1 MPERTR
7 RDVLKGIGIAG
18 ASLLTPTVV
27 ASESEERFILD
38 VGDTVS
44 LADQANINGTDLDI
58 RHNQEE
64 IGYLVVEGAESEVET
79 LPYDYAPDMDL
90 ELETPSESYV
100 PSEEELEAMQDAVD
114 PADVDP
120 DSEHFD
126 PPSLYGYQWDKQYLD
141 QSTALEQAT
150 GEGVTIAIID
160 SSMYLDHPDL
170 VGNANQADS
179 ISVVDDGYGAFHP
192 AGDDHGTHVAGI
204 AAASDGGGVTGMA
217 PDAEILG
224 VRYFSPTAF
233 GGSSDFIEAVMY
245 SARNADVI
253 NTSLGFPPLPDN
265 RFWQEFFALYYQ
277 AVDEFARGQDAV
289 WVSSAG
295 NAATNVDE
303 EDVLIMPAGLEGN
316 LSISATGP
324 IGYGYQLFNGD
335 PLVDPPYSA
344 SFYTDH
350 GADYVDLSGPGGDA
364 DLTMTEE
371 LPPGSGIPAYA
382 YDLVFNTT
390 FDASGGTVT
399 GTLGWKAGTS
409 MSAPNVAGVA
419 ALLREQFP
427 DAPAH
432 QIQRLLKEHA
442 QNVGNQE
449 YHGNGHVGMM
459 EALNAT
465 DPSDQRPGRNPR
477 EGGRDDS
484 GRDDSGGGGGGGGGG
499 GESGRGD
506 GDDDG
511 DDRGR

>member
-1 MPERTR
+1 MTERTR
-7 RDVLKGIGIAG
+7 RDVLKGIGVAG

-44 LADQANINGTDLDI
+44 FADRTRLNGTDLDI
-58 RHNQEE
+58 RHDQEA
-64 IGYLVVEGAESEVET
+64 IGYLVVEGTESEVED

-100 PSEEELEAMQDAVD
+100 PSEEELEAMQEAVD
-114 PADVDP
+114 EADVDP
-120 DSEHFD
+120 DNNHFD
-126 PPSLYGYQWDKQYLD
+126 VPSFYGYQWDKQYLD
-141 QSTALEQAT
+141 QSTALQEAT
-150 GEGVTIAIID
+150 GEGVTVAIID

-170 VGNANQADS
+170 VENANQDAS
-179 ISVVDDGYGAFHP
+179 ISVIDDGYDEFHP
-192 AGDDHGTHVAGI
+192 AGSDHGTHVAGI

-217 PDAEILG
+217 PDAEIIG
-224 VRYFSPTAF
+224 VRYFSPFAI
-233 GGSSDFIEAVMY
+233 GGSSDFIQAVMY

-265 RFWQEFFALYYQ
+265 RFWQEFFAQYYQ
-277 AVDEFARGQDAV
+277 DVDEFARGQDAV

-295 NAATNVDE
+295 NAGTNVDE
-303 EDVLIMPAGLEGN
+303 EDVIIMPAGLEGN

-324 IGYGYQLFNGD
+324 IGYGYQLFNGES
-335 PLVDPPYSA
+335 LVDPPYSA

-364 DLTMTEE
+364 DLSMNEE
-371 LPPGSGIPAYA
+371 LPPGSGIPVFA
-382 YDLVFNTT
+382 YDLVFNTI
-390 FDASGGTVT
+390 FDASGGGVSAAW
-399 GTLGWKAGTS
+399 GWKAGTS

-449 YHGNGHVGMM
+449 LHGNGHVGMM

-484 GRDDSGGGGGGGGGG
+484 GRDDSSDGDGSGDG
-499 GESGRGD
+499 GESGRG
-506 GDDDG
+506 GDDDGG